1 MAEDQ
6 TIVSTY
12 GKERGGG
19 MFVGGRGKGRGHL
32 GLSAVTHG
40 VKWEESTE
48 SSGWEGSVC
57 AFFEFLDAK
66 FMK

>member
-1 MAEDQ
+1 M
-6 TIVSTY
+6 
-12 GKERGGG
+12 RGVGG

-57 AFFEFLDAK
+57 VCAVLEFLMLNSRNRGLWVK
-66 FMK
+66 LKRE

>member
-1 MAEDQ
+1 
-6 TIVSTY
+6 
-12 GKERGGG
+12 

-40 VKWEESTE
+40 FKWEESTE
-48 SSGWEGSVC
+48 SSGWKGSVC
-57 AFFEFLDAK
+57 AYLEFLDAK